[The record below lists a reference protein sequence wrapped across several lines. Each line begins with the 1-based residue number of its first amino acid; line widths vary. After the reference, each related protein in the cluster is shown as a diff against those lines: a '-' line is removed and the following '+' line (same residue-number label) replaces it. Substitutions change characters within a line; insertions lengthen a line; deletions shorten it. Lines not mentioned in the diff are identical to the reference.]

1 MLLKPRLR
9 YSATG
14 VFHFMSQT
22 PNEQHDELT
31 ADREKL
37 IAQMEKELNRP
48 RVGLLPPVAVL
59 AMVAGLSLAWWMRSD
74 AQYFFSSRDPI
85 ELGAEGD
92 YHLDRAVSNR
102 YAQVHGTPT
111 LRGWYVEEK
120 DGSFVVLGLN
130 DTNLLVKRTSFE
142 DENRR
147 LPDGKRPQPRQNP
160 FFARGRLLSRADAE
174 KYEDVFRE
182 HEQWSGAP
190 AKWLLLAEQPPGK
203 DFSGVAMFAFVLL
216 FSAVNAWLFVRGLT
230 IRRR

>member
-1 MLLKPRLR
+1 MADDDL
-9 YSATG
+9 
-14 VFHFMSQT
+14 
-22 PNEQHDELT
+22 N

-37 IAQMEKELNRP
+37 IAQMERDLARP
-48 RVGLLPPVAVL
+48 RVGLLPPVAAL
-59 AMVAGLSLAWWMRSD
+59 AVAASIALGWMMKDD
-74 AQYFFSSRDPI
+74 ASYFFSSRSPI

-102 YAQVHGTPT
+102 YAQVHGVPT

-130 DTNLLVKRTSFE
+130 DTNLLVKRVTFE

-174 KYEDVFRE
+174 KYEDVFKE
-182 HEQWSGAP
+182 YEAWSGAP
-190 AKWLLLAEQPPGK
+190 AKWLLIAEQPPGK
-203 DFSGVAMFAFVLL
+203 DFSAMAMFAFVIV
-216 FSAVNAWLFVRGLT
+216 FGIVNVWLFVRGLT
-230 IRRR
+230 LKR